1 MNAKIQHNSDHI
13 EVNGCKLTTEMI
25 ERMKSFQE
33 DDYLSRVQQN
43 ISEVLLFLLLSDR
56 GDMTPEPPS
65 KERIDD
71 IASRL
76 SLFIREIEDLKLPRH
91 LRNYADGD

>member
-1 MNAKIQHNSDHI
+1 MKANIQHNSDHI
-13 EVNGCKLTTEMI
+13 EVNGCKLTNEMI
-25 ERMKSFQE
+25 NCLKSFQE

-43 ISEVLLFLLLSDR
+43 ISEVLLFLLLTDR
-56 GDMTPEPPS
+56 TDITPEPPP